1 MDRPFTERL
10 DGKEGESNG
19 SAVKGT
25 AEKSRCHFTRKP
37 SSNGNETD
45 LTAIPMHNF
54 SDGEESR
61 DLEIIALHPESG
73 QLGDDETM
81 TASYFIESKSFLLFE
96 EIKCITLN

>member
-10 DGKEGESNG
+10 DGSEESESNG

-25 AEKSRCHFTRKP
+25 AERSRSHFTHKT

-54 SDGEESR
+54 SNGEER

-73 QLGDDETM
+73 QLGDDDTM
-81 TASYFIESKSFLLFE
+81 TASYLVEGRGFLNFE
-96 EIKCITLN
+96 GIKCITLD